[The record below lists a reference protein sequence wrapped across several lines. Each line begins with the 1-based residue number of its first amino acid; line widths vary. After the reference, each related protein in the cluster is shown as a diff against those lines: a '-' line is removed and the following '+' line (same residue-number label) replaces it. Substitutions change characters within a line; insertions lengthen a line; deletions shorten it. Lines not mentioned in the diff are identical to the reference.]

1 MFNVYDFRTTIRGL
15 FSLSLSLYLWYIISL
30 WTCVSWLSWCLPLP
44 LLLQCPWSLFS
55 FAFVSFFTPISIFNI
70 VLLVFVIIIII
81 IIIII
86 IVVISMGI
94 IFAMIVVIMF
104 VILILFIMSLMFILI
119 CIETLKL
126 YRYTQRSAAQTIVFV
141 YTFFLCAKV
150 WTARCY
156 NSNHQMRY
164 NASRRCGEKGPK
176 RTLYNLWL
184 YSSRGRL
191 NLLNVVFATWRVLGD
206 KTRYLQPFA
215 EHVVMTFPKCD
226 FTTQSCKGRDFKT
239 NDRWRTFLQ

>member
-1 MFNVYDFRTTIRGL
+1 MYFRTTIRGL
-15 FSLSLSLYLWYIISL
+15 FSLSLYLWYIISL

-55 FAFVSFFTPISIFNI
+55 FAFVSFFTPISIFNF
-70 VLLVFVIIIII
+70 VLLLFVLIII

-86 IVVISMGI
+86 IVVISMDI

-104 VILILFIMSLMFILI
+104 VILILFILSLMFILF

-126 YRYTQRSAAQTIVFV
+126 YGYTQRSAAQTIVFV

-156 NSNHQMRY
+156 NSNHQMRC

-176 RTLYNLWL
+176 KTLYNLWL
-184 YSSRGRL
+184 FSSRGRIL
-191 NLLNVVFATWRVLGD
+191 GANWLAECRCRTSDRIANISAQWQATRDWC
-206 KTRYLQPFA
+206 QF
-215 EHVVMTFPKCD
+215 D
-226 FTTQSCKGRDFKT
+226 FMFEVANTWCS
-239 NDRWRTFLQ
+239 